1 MKRLLSLVIVGLVSV
16 VVLSSAF
23 AGDITA
29 NGIFQKDLYT
39 FLSNV
44 KTVADKARLQSIN
57 RVLGNAMVAS
67 KTTSLGIATFSWLY
81 NGVAYSK
88 DSNASFSLT
97 ASAQATSTYNIY
109 LFSIDIAG
117 TASATKGIASSTL
130 AGVTWPSAPAGN
142 VPFSYLIIKAG
153 NVNNFTLGASV
164 FGTAS
169 ETTFFSVG
177 VIASAG
183 FLNNVN
189 ETTTSDLSLT
199 RL

>member
-67 KTTSLGIATFSWLY
+67 KTTSLGIAT
-81 NGVAYSK
+81 
-88 DSNASFSLT
+88 
-97 ASAQATSTYNIY
+97 
-109 LFSIDIAG
+109 
-117 TASATKGIASSTL
+117 
-130 AGVTWPSAPAGN
+130 
-142 VPFSYLIIKAG
+142 
-153 NVNNFTLGASV
+153 
-164 FGTAS
+164 
-169 ETTFFSVG
+169 
-177 VIASAG
+177 
-183 FLNNVN
+183 
-189 ETTTSDLSLT
+189 SDLSLT
-199 RL
+199 GL